1 MNIDQCAECEGSG
14 LWYNKEGY
22 PDKPRTME
30 CEECWGNGEIATVTC
45 SACNADTLIPGGA
58 NVRGCTYDCSCERVM
73 LIQDDGTTVDLYE
86 QMAANIQR
94 EYGVTVGKEGFG
106 YIEL

>member
-1 MNIDQCAECEGSG
+1 MIVTQCAECQGTGIWE
-14 LWYNKEGY
+14 NTDGY
-22 PDKPRTME
+22 PDKPRTMD
-30 CEECWGNGEIATVTC
+30 CDPCFGHGEFAIVTC
-45 SACNADTLIPGGA
+45 SACQAKTTIPGGTT
-58 NVRGCTYDCSCERVM
+58 VKGCTYDCSCERVM